1 MFVQVV
7 TTETTAGA
15 SDETIN
21 HSFLGKAGTTKRI
34 NYLSSLINKNVLF
47 LLSVND
53 NFMDIL
59 YDYYDNLI
67 RQVRND
73 FFRYLMGVI
82 RWEQRM
88 LAIKGPRGSGK
99 TTLMLQYIRY
109 HLNKPKEQ
117 VLYVTADHYW
127 FYTHNLVETADEFYK
142 NGGRYLFIDE
152 VHKYPYWSRE
162 LKNIYDG
169 YPDLRVVF
177 SSSSALDIYRGE
189 ADLSRRVI
197 TYELPGLSF
206 REFLMMEGHI
216 DFPAVAW
223 DDLVNR
229 PNELAAEIVRVIQ
242 PLPLF
247 KKYLRYG
254 YLPLYRESD
263 PDEVPVRLNQ
273 TINTV
278 VETDL
283 AFITGYSQGSAFK
296 VKKLLGVLAE
306 SAPFKPNI
314 SALARKLDVSRE
326 AIYSWFTHLENARL
340 LNLLTSKG
348 KGVSLL
354 QKPEKV
360 YLENTNVAFALK
372 ENPDLGAI
380 RETFLLNQLVNAGLA
395 VTMPDSGDFNV
406 SEVYIEVGG
415 KNKKASQVKSM
426 QQYLVVADD
435 IETGFGTK
443 IPLWLFGFVY

>member
-1 MFVQVV
+1 
-7 TTETTAGA
+7 
-15 SDETIN
+15 
-21 HSFLGKAGTTKRI
+21 
-34 NYLSSLINKNVLF
+34 
-47 LLSVND
+47 
-53 NFMDIL
+53 MDIL
-59 YDYYDNLI
+59 YAYQDNLI

-73 FFRYLMGVI
+73 FFRHLLDKI

-109 HLNKPKEQ
+109 HLKKPREQ

-152 VHKYPYWSRE
+152 VHKYPFWSRE

-169 YPDLRVVF
+169 YPELRVVF

-197 TYELPGLSF
+197 AYELPGLSF
-206 REFLMMEGHI
+206 REFLVMEGYI
-216 DFPAVAW
+216 NFPSIVW
-223 DDLVNR
+223 DDLLTR
-229 PNELAAEIVRVIQ
+229 HHELAAEIVGIVQ
-242 PLPLF
+242 PIPLF
-247 KKYLRYG
+247 KKYLRYA
-254 YLPLYRESD
+254 YLPLYREST
-263 PDEVPVRLNQ
+263 PEEVPIRLNQ

-283 AFITGYSQGSAFK
+283 AFIAGYNQGAAFK
-296 VKKLLGVLAE
+296 IKKLLGVLAE
-306 SAPFKPNI
+306 STPFKPNI

-326 AIYSWFTHLENARL
+326 TIYGWFTHLEKARL
-340 LNLLTSKG
+340 LNLLTATG

-360 YLENTNVAFALK
+360 YLENTNLAFALK
-372 ENPDLGAI
+372 AIPDPGAI
-380 RETFLLNQLVNAGLA
+380 RETFLLNQLVNVGLE
-395 VTMPDSGDFNV
+395 VTMPKSGDFNV
-406 SEVYIEVGG
+406 LDVYIEVGG
-415 KNKKASQVKSM
+415 KNKNATQVKSR
-426 QQYLVVADD
+426 QQYLVAADD
-435 IETGFGTK
+435 IEIGFGTK
-443 IPLWLFGFVY
+443 VPLWLFGFMY